1 VKTGPND
8 WQYKGLLI
16 RGVRRSGVRNL
27 IRSGV
32 PRRIA
37 MKISGHL
44 TESTFERYNTVDP
57 TDLDKAMAKVE
68 KDIDGSLMAV
78 DGKQVCSSQ

>member
-1 VKTGPND
+1 
-8 WQYKGLLI
+8 
-16 RGVRRSGVRNL
+16 
-27 IRSGV
+27 
-32 PRRIA
+32 

-78 DGKQVCSSQ
+78 DRKQVCSSQ

>member
-1 VKTGPND
+1 
-8 WQYKGLLI
+8 
-16 RGVRRSGVRNL
+16 
-27 IRSGV
+27 
-32 PRRIA
+32 

-44 TESTFERYNTVDP
+44 AESTFGRCNIVDP

-78 DGKQVCSSQ
+78 DGQQVCSSQ